1 MAPPLRCLIDRISFR
16 NPSPDRT
23 FDGRAPLFSVVSH
36 PLIGRP
42 KFQRET
48 LNEPMTDP
56 SNHLPQKEEP
66 VIDGPGDLEL
76 VARSQAG
83 DTSAFNELVIRYRT
97 RAFSMIYNMVRNEQ
111 DAWDLT
117 QDGFVKA
124 WKSISRFR
132 GQSSFF
138 TWLYRILM
146 NVAIDAM
153 RKKQIE
159 SGTEFD
165 DQIGLRNIEPGATT
179 APKAEMPPVARISD
193 REIRERIDDA
203 ISKLSP
209 EHRAVIVMREIDGL
223 EYAEIAEHMDCSLGT
238 VMSRLFYAR
247 KKLQTA
253 LKDVYDSI

>member
-1 MAPPLRCLIDRISFR
+1 VTPPV
-16 NPSPDRT
+16 N
-23 FDGRAPLFSVVSH
+23 
-36 PLIGRP
+36 
-42 KFQRET
+42 ET
-48 LNEPMTDP
+48 MIDP
-56 SNHLPQKEEP
+56 SNTVPQQAEP
-66 VIDGPGDLEL
+66 VVEGPGDLEL
-76 VARSQAG
+76 VARSQTG
-83 DTSAFNELVIRYRT
+83 DASAFNELVIRYRT
-97 RAFSMIYNMVRNEQ
+97 RAFAMIFNMVRNEQ

-124 WKSISRFR
+124 WKSIARFR

-159 SGTEFD
+159 GGTEFD
-165 DQIGLRNIEPGATT
+165 DEIGFRNIEPAAAT
-179 APKAEMPPVARISD
+179 APRAELQPAEKISD
-193 REIRERIDDA
+193 QEIRSRIDDA
-203 ISKLSP
+203 ISKLSC

-223 EYAEIAEHMDCSLGT
+223 EYLEIAEQMGCSVGT

-247 KKLQTA
+247 KKLQSL